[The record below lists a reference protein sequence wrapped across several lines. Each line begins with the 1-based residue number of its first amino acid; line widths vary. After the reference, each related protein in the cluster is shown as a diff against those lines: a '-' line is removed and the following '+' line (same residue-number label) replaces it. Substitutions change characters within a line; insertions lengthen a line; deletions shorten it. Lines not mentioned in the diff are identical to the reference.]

1 MTPAA
6 IGDVLSRQR
15 VPLLTLALFVLLPL
29 ATVLLHLAV
38 KWGGATQPPQ
48 KPGEV
53 DYGFSN
59 HHCYGWDSA
68 TRSCMFTNVCFSLTT
83 RQWIWFQRSD
93 PPTVLPQDTKVDIN
107 GTVTW
112 SDMSSL
118 MVRMATAYNHIKEK
132 DETVY
137 HPFTYEFGF
146 KRLEESPLIVNPAD
160 NSTTYLS
167 TPHFLAARTLHD
179 DNLGHLVFDSYFPIL
194 TVIQSFFGELSR
206 AQDTTV
212 VDVVHPKRPFGS
224 KYYPQLYK
232 KWLDN
237 IANVIFKEY
246 VSDAAFFERHK
257 RVSGISGPENRVC
270 FAQLIV
276 GCGGLSGLEGRT
288 LHQQRTVDYIRH
300 SLWRRF
306 VPKNLTNAGKGTQLS
321 AFPPA
326 PVDLPSSS
334 SSSVSTPEA
343 KTRATTNKA
352 HSRHSR
358 RRPSS
363 SHVARNNRYNTT
375 RMNIL
380 LLEKVDTNWKHDNT
394 IKNWRQVVL
403 TVRNVSGPYASVLS
417 IAPGKV
423 SFAEQVRLFKEAD
436 VVVSL
441 WGGISMVNFLM
452 PPDGLEVLF
461 SSWFLD
467 IMPLPNATASP
478 QPLPCV
484 DFDDR
489 ARSAFRHKVLLFCSR
504 DDGMRSNSV
513 NLANFAPFIRHAL
526 DHRRL
531 QLSGLGVPV
540 RTFVDTPPLALGSPP
555 TQTRLRKAEP

>member
-1 MTPAA
+1 MLQGTTGKRFIPVV

-15 VPLLTLALFVLLPL
+15 VPLLTLSLFMLLPL
-29 ATVLLHLAV
+29 TMVLLHLTM
-38 KWGGATQPPQ
+38 KWDGATQKPMQ
-48 KPGEV
+48 KPGEI

-83 RQWIWFQRSD
+83 RHWIWFQRSD
-93 PPTVLPQDTKVDIN
+93 PPSVLPQDTNVDIN

-112 SDMSSL
+112 SDMSSM

-132 DETVY
+132 DETLY

-146 KRLEESPLIVNPAD
+146 KRLEEGPLVVNPLLD

-179 DNLGHLVFDSYFPIL
+179 DNLGHLLFDSYFPIL
-194 TVIQSFFGELSR
+194 TVIQSFLGELSR

-212 VDVVHPKRPFGS
+212 VDLVHPKRPFGS
-224 KYYPQLYK
+224 KYFPQLYK

-257 RVSGISGPENRVC
+257 RISSTDNRVC

-276 GCGGLSGLEGRT
+276 GCGGLSGLEGHT
-288 LHQQRTVDYIRH
+288 LHQQRTVDYIRQ

-306 VPKNLTNAGKGTQLS
+306 VPKNLTNAVKGTQLS

-326 PVDLPSSS
+326 PADLSSS
-334 SSSVSTPEA
+334 SSSSSSSPEA
-343 KTRATTNKA
+343 KTNKA
-352 HSRHSR
+352 RSRHSR

-363 SHVARNNRYNTT
+363 SEVARNSRYNST
-375 RMNIL
+375 RINVLM
-380 LLEKVDTNWKHDNT
+380 LEKVDTYWNHENN
-394 IKNWRQVVL
+394 IKNWQQVVS

-417 IAPGKV
+417 ITPSKV
-423 SFAEQVRLFKEAD
+423 TFAEQVRLFKEAD
-436 VVVSL
+436 IVMSL

-452 PPDGLEVLF
+452 PPEGLEVLF

-467 IMPLPNATASP
+467 LMPLPNATTLP
-478 QPLPCV
+478 KPLPCV

-504 DDGMRSNSV
+504 DDGMRSNSI
-513 NLANFAPFIRHAL
+513 NLTNFAPFIKHAL

-531 QLSGLGVPV
+531 QLSGLGVPT
-540 RTFVDTPPLALGSPP
+540 RTFFDTPLPAVGSRGAK
-555 TQTRLRKAEP
+555 QD